1 MNLLCFC
8 PCGYYKYDATFF
20 MNSIMMNFFSE
31 CWSCFSTV
39 ARDAATDKSRQ
50 QEFDALYD
58 DEEEDLLQQ
67 PLPQNAVIV

>member
-1 MNLLCFC
+1 
-8 PCGYYKYDATFF
+8 

-67 PLPQNAVIV
+67 PLQQKAVIV